1 MQFHGEL
8 LRSEKALEVAFA
20 GGGWGGGAGVGGDLE
35 EEGTLREKKMCPS
48 ENKVI

>member
-20 GGGWGGGAGVGGDLE
+20 GGGVGVGLGWE
-35 EEGTLREKKMCPS
+35 ETWRRKGP
-48 ENKVI
+48 